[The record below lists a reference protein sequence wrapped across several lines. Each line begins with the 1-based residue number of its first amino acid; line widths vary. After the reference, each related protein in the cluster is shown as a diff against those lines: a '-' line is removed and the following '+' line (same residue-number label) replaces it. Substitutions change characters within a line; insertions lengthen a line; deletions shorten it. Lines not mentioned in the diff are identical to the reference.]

1 MSAPDKHPTRVQVE
15 VDGYTW
21 RIHDFHTFYEIGR
34 GRTNQRWHCHLVE
47 LVGPLPLD
55 GPVTEPLR
63 DKIRTAL
70 AKALELDESEI
81 ARIPADLILA

>member
-1 MSAPDKHPTRVQVE
+1 MSAHDKHPTRVSVE
-15 VDGYTW
+15 VNGFTW
-21 RIHDFHTFYEIGR
+21 RIHGSR
-34 GRTNQRWHCHLVE
+34 RTGQRWHCHLVE

-70 AKALELDESEI
+70 AKALDLPESEG

>member
-1 MSAPDKHPTRVQVE
+1 MSIYNKQTTRVQVE

-21 RIHDFHTFYEIGR
+21 RVHGR
-34 GRTNQRWHCHLVE
+34 RHGLRWHSHLVE
-47 LVGPLPLD
+47 LIGPLPLD
-55 GPVTEPLR
+55 CPITPRFR

-70 AKALELDESEI
+70 AKALELNESEV

>member
-1 MSAPDKHPTRVQVE
+1 MSAPDKHLTRVQVE

-21 RIHDFHTFYEIGR
+21 RVHGAKA
-34 GRTNQRWHCHLVE
+34 GLRWHCHLVE

-63 DKIRTAL
+63 DKIRSAL
-70 AKALELDESEI
+70 AKALKLDECEI
-81 ARIPADLILA
+81 ARITADLILA

>member
-1 MSAPDKHPTRVQVE
+1 MSAKSPKPATRVSVE
-15 VDGYTW
+15 VDGFTW
-21 RIHDFHTFYEIGR
+21 RIHGSR
-34 GRTNQRWHCHLVE
+34 RTGQRWHCHLVE

-63 DKIRTAL
+63 DKIRAAL
-70 AKALELDESEI
+70 AKALALDESEI

>member
-1 MSAPDKHPTRVQVE
+1 MPSGFTRNPTRVQVE

-21 RIHDFHTFYEIGR
+21 RVHGAKA
-34 GRTNQRWHCHLVE
+34 GQRFHCHLVE

-55 GPVTEPLR
+55 GPVNQPLR

-70 AKALELDESEI
+70 AKALSLDECEI
-81 ARIPADLILA
+81 ARITADLILA

>member
-1 MSAPDKHPTRVQVE
+1 MSTPDKHPTRVSVE
-15 VDGYTW
+15 VDGFTW
-21 RIHDFHTFYEIGR
+21 RIHGA
-34 GRTNQRWHCHLVE
+34 RTGLRWHCHLVE

-55 GPVTEPLR
+55 GPVTQPLR

-70 AKALELDESEI
+70 AKARALDESEV

>member
-1 MSAPDKHPTRVQVE
+1 MSSYDKHPTRVQVE
-15 VDGYTW
+15 VNGFTW
-21 RIHDFHTFYEIGR
+21 RIHGSR
-34 GRTNQRWHCHLVE
+34 RTGQRFHCHLVE

-55 GPVTEPLR
+55 GPVTQPLR

-70 AKALELDESEI
+70 AKALALDEYEI

>member
-1 MSAPDKHPTRVQVE
+1 MPSGFTRNPIRVQVE
-15 VDGYTW
+15 VDGYAW
-21 RIHDFHTFYEIGR
+21 RVHGAKA
-34 GRTNQRWHCHLVE
+34 GQRWHCHLVE

-55 GPVTEPLR
+55 GPVTQPLR

-70 AKALELDESEI
+70 AKALALDESEI

>member
-1 MSAPDKHPTRVQVE
+1 MSTPDKHPTRVQVE

-34 GRTNQRWHCHLVE
+34 SRTNQRWHCHLVE

-55 GPVTEPLR
+55 GPVTLPLR
-63 DKIRTAL
+63 DKIRAAL
-70 AKALELDESEI
+70 AKALEMPESEI

>member
-15 VDGYTW
+15 VNGFTW
-21 RIHDFHTFYEIGR
+21 RVYVAKAGLH
-34 GRTNQRWHCHLVE
+34 WHCHLVE

-55 GPVTEPLR
+55 GPVTQPLR
-63 DKIRTAL
+63 DKIRSAL
-70 AKALELDESEI
+70 AKALEMPECEI

>member
-1 MSAPDKHPTRVQVE
+1 MSAHDKHPARVQVE
-15 VDGYTW
+15 VNGYTW
-21 RIHDFHTFYEIGR
+21 RVHGGNAGLH
-34 GRTNQRWHCHLVE
+34 WHCHLVE

-70 AKALELDESEI
+70 AKALELPESEV

>member
-1 MSAPDKHPTRVQVE
+1 MTPGHDKHPTRVQVE
-15 VDGYTW
+15 VDGFTW
-21 RIHDFHTFYEIGR
+21 RVYGA
-34 GRTNQRWHCHLVE
+34 RTNQRWHCHLVE

-55 GPVTEPLR
+55 GPVTQPLR

-70 AKALELDESEI
+70 AKALEMPESEI

>member
-1 MSAPDKHPTRVQVE
+1 MPSGFTRNPIRVQVE

-21 RIHDFHTFYEIGR
+21 RIHGAR
-34 GRTNQRWHCHLVE
+34 RTGQRWHCHLVE

-55 GPVTEPLR
+55 GPVTQPLR

-70 AKALELDESEI
+70 AKALGMDECEI
-81 ARIPADLILA
+81 ARITADLILA

>member
-1 MSAPDKHPTRVQVE
+1 MTPGHDKHPTRVQVE

-21 RIHDFHTFYEIGR
+21 RVHAAKAG
-34 GRTNQRWHCHLVE
+34 QRWHCHLVE

-63 DKIRTAL
+63 DKIRAAL
-70 AKALELDESEI
+70 AKALALDESEI

>member
-1 MSAPDKHPTRVQVE
+1 MSIYNKQTTRVQVE

-21 RIHDFHTFYEIGR
+21 RVHGR
-34 GRTNQRWHCHLVE
+34 RHGLRWHSHLVE

-55 GPVTEPLR
+55 CPITPRFR

-70 AKALELDESEI
+70 AKALELNESEV

>member
-21 RIHDFHTFYEIGR
+21 RIHDFHIFYEIGR

-63 DKIRTAL
+63 DKIRAAL
-70 AKALELDESEI
+70 AKALALDESEV

>member
-1 MSAPDKHPTRVQVE
+1 MIPGHDKHPTRVQVE
-15 VDGYTW
+15 VDGFTW
-21 RIHDFHTFYEIGR
+21 RVYGGKAGLH
-34 GRTNQRWHCHLVE
+34 WHCHLVE

-55 GPVTEPLR
+55 GPVTQPLR

-70 AKALELDESEI
+70 AKALALDESEI

>member
-1 MSAPDKHPTRVQVE
+1 MIPGHDKHPTRIQVE
-15 VDGYTW
+15 VDGFTW
-21 RIHDFHTFYEIGR
+21 RIHGA
-34 GRTNQRWHCHLVE
+34 RTNQRWHCHLVE

-55 GPVTEPLR
+55 GPVTQPLR

-70 AKALELDESEI
+70 AKALALDESEI

>member
-21 RIHDFHTFYEIGR
+21 RIHGAKS
-34 GRTNQRWHCHLVE
+34 GQRFHCHLVE

-63 DKIRTAL
+63 DEIRTAL
-70 AKALELDESEI
+70 AKALEMPECEV
-81 ARIPADLILA
+81 ARIPADVILA

>member
-15 VDGYTW
+15 VDGYAW
-21 RIHDFHTFYEIGR
+21 RAHGDKAGLH
-34 GRTNQRWHCHLVE
+34 WHCHLVE

-55 GPVTEPLR
+55 GPVTQPLR
-63 DKIRTAL
+63 DKIRAAL
-70 AKALELDESEI
+70 AKALALDESEI